1 MIELVHGDLCRQV
14 VGVFYDVFREL
25 GAGFLERA
33 YQRALEIALRER
45 GLSVE
50 REVPAT
56 VYFRGHSIGDYR
68 LDLVVA
74 NALVVECKTA
84 ERIVV
89 SHKVQLLN
97 YLKATDYRLGVI
109 LNFGPTPT
117 FKRLVYDTARRR

>member
-1 MIELVHGDLCRQV
+1 MGGGVSVIELVHGDLCRQV

-89 SHKVQLLN
+89 SH
-97 YLKATDYRLGVI
+97 
-109 LNFGPTPT
+109 
-117 FKRLVYDTARRR
+117 